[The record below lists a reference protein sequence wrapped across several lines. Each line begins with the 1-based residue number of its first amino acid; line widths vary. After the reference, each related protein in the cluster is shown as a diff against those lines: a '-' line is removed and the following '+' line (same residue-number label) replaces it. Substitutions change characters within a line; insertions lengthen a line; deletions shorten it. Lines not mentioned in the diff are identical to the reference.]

1 MATAPKVRQFAGDF
15 RMWRKA
21 NDGTLTPVIPDATD
35 THKNQPIETNALAF
49 SYTEGDETKIQ
60 SKRRGA
66 VYNQPIYDEK
76 LPGTTDVSITLLETP
91 TPILARML
99 FGDAASA
106 DITTGTV
113 TDGSFTVTRLD
124 APMKLPHRYIKA
136 SPTPTLETA
145 GAVAL
150 VAGTDY
156 TLDLRTGTVTILSAG
171 TVGATVDVDD
181 VLTVNYGYETITGT
195 TILGGATPT
204 ESFFVTG
211 DMEDR
216 VSGEQGYLE
225 IGEVKLAVDG
235 DIDWLS
241 AEPIQPV
248 LKGTAIVAAGF
259 AAAYTFDVYKKTT

>member
-21 NDGTLTPVIPDATD
+21 NDGTLTPVIPDSAD
-35 THKNQPIETNALAF
+35 THKNQPIETNALTF
-49 SYTEGDETKIQ
+49 TYTEGDETTIN
-60 SKRRGA
+60 SKRRGSR
-66 VYNQPIYDEK
+66 YNQPIYDDK

-99 FGDAASA
+99 FGEAANA
-106 DITTGTV
+106 DIATGAV
-113 TDGSFTVTRLD
+113 TDANFTITRLD
-124 APMKLPHRYIKA
+124 APMKLPHRYLKA
-136 SPTPTLETA
+136 TPTPTVEHGVTP
-145 GAVAL
+145 L

-156 TLDLRTGTVTILSAG
+156 TLDLRTGTLTILSAG
-171 TVGATVDVDD
+171 TVGATLSVDD
-181 VLTVNYGYETITGT
+181 VLVLNYSYETITGT
-195 TILGGATPT
+195 SIIGGATPT
-204 ESFFVTG
+204 ESFFITG
-211 DMEDR
+211 DLEDR
-216 VSGEQGYLE
+216 VSLEQGYLE

-259 AAAYTFDVYKKTT
+259 SAPYTFDVFKTA